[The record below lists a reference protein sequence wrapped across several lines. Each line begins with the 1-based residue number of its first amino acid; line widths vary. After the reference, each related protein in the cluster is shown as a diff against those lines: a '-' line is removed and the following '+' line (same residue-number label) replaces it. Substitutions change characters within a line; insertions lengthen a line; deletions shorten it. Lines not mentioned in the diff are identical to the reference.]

1 MESSARARDRNT
13 RLRDSREPAVVTAIE
28 ALVFELAG
36 LRFALPM
43 CDVIEVVRAVAIRT
57 LPAAPPITLGIIDVR
72 GEIVPVLDARVRFG
86 LMSKRLDLSDQFVI
100 ADAGARRVALH
111 VDAAIGLATL
121 SVLSVEDAANL
132 PRSVQ
137 HVAGIAATDEGLVL
151 IHDLKA
157 FLTQAEAQSLDA
169 ALERARG
176 SGEPATE

>member
-1 MESSARARDRNT
+1 MESSASARDRNT
-13 RLRDSREPAVVTAIE
+13 RLRDTREPAVATAIE
-28 ALVFELAG
+28 ALLFELAG

-43 CDVIEVVRAVAIRT
+43 CDVIEVVRAVAIRA

-72 GEIVPVLDARVRFG
+72 GEVLPVLDVRTRFG
-86 LMSKRLDLSDQFVI
+86 LPPKALDPADQFLI

-111 VDAAIGLATL
+111 IDAALGLETL
-121 SVLSVEDAANL
+121 TVLAVEDAANL

-169 ALERARG
+169 ALERVRQSA
-176 SGEPATE
+176 EPAAE